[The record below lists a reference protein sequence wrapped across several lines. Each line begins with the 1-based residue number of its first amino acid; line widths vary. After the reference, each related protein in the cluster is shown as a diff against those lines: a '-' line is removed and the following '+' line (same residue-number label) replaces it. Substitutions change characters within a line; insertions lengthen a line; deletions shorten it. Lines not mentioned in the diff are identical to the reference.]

1 MSPIRLPVMASHA
14 CASAN
19 VVLPP
24 FIRNHIPSPHQPHN
38 TTTRT
43 LTAHSHMCARPLAP
57 SGCIVDRQWGGQC
70 SARSHAVTHA
80 VALTPLHTGTNVVLP
95 PFIRNHIP
103 SPHQPHNT
111 TTRTLTAHSHMCA
124 RPLAPSG
131 CIVDRQWGGQCSAR
145 SHAVTHA
152 VALTPLHTGGVTA
165 IRPRSSVLLGS
176 FFRPLRV
183 FAGHILQY
191 TTWSTFMEQVQQVHD
206 VGPNRD
212 ATCKRLAVE
221 RKERFGFQP

>member
-70 SARSHAVTHA
+70 QLCSVRSHAVTHA
-80 VALTPLHTGTNVVLP
+80 VALTPLP
-95 PFIRNHIP
+95 
-103 SPHQPHNT
+103 
-111 TTRTLTAHSHMCA
+111 
-124 RPLAPSG
+124 
-131 CIVDRQWGGQCSAR
+131 
-145 SHAVTHA
+145 
-152 VALTPLHTGGVTA
+152 TGGATA
-165 IRPRSSVLLGS
+165 IRPRSSVLSGVILSRAEAAAAPTAQHHHPHSVTHSPHTLTCALARSLPPVALLIGS
-176 FFRPLRV
+176 GV
-183 FAGHILQY
+183 A
-191 TTWSTFMEQVQQVHD
+191 S
-206 VGPNRD
+206 
-212 ATCKRLAVE
+212 A
-221 RKERFGFQP
+221 QPGRTRSLTPSP

>member
-1 MSPIRLPVMASHA
+1 MQLRSGPGHLCFWGSFSRALRP
-14 CASAN
+14 
-19 VVLPP
+19 L
-24 FIRNHIPSPHQPHN
+24 PHQPHN

-43 LTAHSHMCARPLAP
+43 LTAHSHVCARPLAP

-111 TTRTLTAHSHMCA
+111 TTHTLTAHSHICA
-124 RPLAPSG
+124 PRSLPQVALLIGSG
-131 CIVDRQWGGQCSAR
+131 VASAR
-145 SHAVTHA
+145 LDRTRS
-152 VALTPLHTGGVTA
+152 LTPSPW
-165 IRPRSSVLLGS
+165 PRCTPAVQLRSGPGCLCFQGS
-176 FFRPLRV
+176 FFRPSRV
-183 FAGHILQY
+183 FAGHILQC

-206 VGPNRD
+206 VGPDRD
-212 ATCKRLAVE
+212 AACKRLAVE
-221 RKERFGFQP
+221 RKERFCFQP

>member
-43 LTAHSHMCARPLAP
+43 LTAHSHMCARL
-57 SGCIVDRQWGGQC
+57 
-70 SARSHAVTHA
+70 
-80 VALTPLHTGTNVVLP
+80 
-95 PFIRNHIP
+95 
-103 SPHQPHNT
+103 
-111 TTRTLTAHSHMCA
+111 
-124 RPLAPSG
+124 LAPSG

-165 IRPRSSVLLGS
+165 IRPRLSVLLGVILS
-176 FFRPLRV
+176 RAEAATAPTAQYHHPHTHRTLSHMRSPARSLRL
-183 FAGHILQY
+183 H
-191 TTWSTFMEQVQQVHD
+191 
-206 VGPNRD
+206 
-212 ATCKRLAVE
+212 C
-221 RKERFGFQP
+221 